1 MFVFDIYLLG
11 VVCVIG
17 HARLLKVVFSPDVI
31 CHVPYSVG
39 NVVRDCVTS

>member
-1 MFVFDIYLLG
+1 MFIFDIDLLN

-31 CHVPYSVG
+31 HHVPYSVR